1 MPGYSKKPPNNRRE
15 LITQLIEFLDDNQ
28 DIMTEIIEVR
38 QVIHLI
44 IFFINFF
51 LYLNSKGLH
60 NNFKLFFQNLPQL

>member
-51 LYLNSKGLH
+51 L
-60 NNFKLFFQNLPQL
+60 LFFI

>member
-1 MPGYSKKPPNNRRE
+1 MPGYSKKPPNRRE
-15 LITQLIEFLDDNQ
+15 LITQLIEFLDNNQ

-51 LYLNSKGLH
+51 L
-60 NNFKLFFQNLPQL
+60 LFFI